1 MSSITYSIDNQDVD
15 DSLKIDFNETSMKN
29 EKETNVTMCLPL
41 QSNDAIIDRGDTWR
55 IWSCIRLSYLL
66 RDTLQSLSKHSLN
79 PTKNHEKRSFRFYVK
94 YGNKLN
100 KRGHYFT
107 RREER
112 YCWLTVKQFVN
123 E

>member
-1 MSSITYSIDNQDVD
+1 MPSITYSIDNQDVD

-79 PTKNHEKRSFRFYVK
+79 PTKIMKNVDLGSTLSM
-94 YGNKLN
+94 GTN
-100 KRGHYFT
+100 
-107 RREER
+107 
-112 YCWLTVKQFVN
+112 
-123 E
+123 